1 MELNELGK
9 LLGERNKSGNGYQIH
24 LNSGNIDTSCGK
36 SMDVE
41 FSDLYFTSCKILR
54 DKHTLVFCNDDKQ
67 PVSFDE
73 EINQPLYK
81 GCDILI
87 RGRIRPERK
96 YYVTKIICFFQERNR
111 FVNCS
116 DPGASFYVL
125 GQTG

>member
-9 LLGERNKSGNGYQIH
+9 LLGERILSGNGYQI
-24 LNSGNIDTSCGK
+24 LINCGNIDTSCGK

-81 GCDILI
+81 GHDIL
-87 RGRIRPERK
+87 
-96 YYVTKIICFFQERNR
+96 FFWM
-111 FVNCS
+111 F
-116 DPGASFYVL
+116 L
-125 GQTG
+125 

>member
-81 GCDILI
+81 GHDIL
-87 RGRIRPERK
+87 
-96 YYVTKIICFFQERNR
+96 FFWM
-111 FVNCS
+111 F
-116 DPGASFYVL
+116 L
-125 GQTG
+125 